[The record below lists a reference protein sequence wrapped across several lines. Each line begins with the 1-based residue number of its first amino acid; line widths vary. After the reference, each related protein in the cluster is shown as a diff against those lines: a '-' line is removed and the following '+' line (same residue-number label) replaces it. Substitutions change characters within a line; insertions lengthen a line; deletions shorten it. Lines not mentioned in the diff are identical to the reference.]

1 MAPQAGGSTA
11 RIWVPGAEIASS
23 AAPIC
28 YGRAMEPN
36 KTALERAFE
45 LARSGLYQNVEQ
57 VKRAISAE
65 GYVRQQ
71 VDGRELSRQLRAII
85 VAARSA

>member
-1 MAPQAGGSTA
+1 
-11 RIWVPGAEIASS
+11 
-23 AAPIC
+23 
-28 YGRAMEPN
+28 MEPN

-45 LARSGLYQNVEQ
+45 LARSGRYQNVEQ